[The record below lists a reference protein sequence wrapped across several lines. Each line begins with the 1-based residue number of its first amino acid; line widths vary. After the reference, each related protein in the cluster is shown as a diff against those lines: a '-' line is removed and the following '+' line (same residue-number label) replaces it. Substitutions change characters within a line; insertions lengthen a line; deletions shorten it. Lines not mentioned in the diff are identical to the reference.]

1 MSRGTAGTGIT
12 GAQPTG
18 TEYAQIAASTVTSGV
33 KYRPDGGAAM
43 GTGSLRPFFD
53 GVLEVFWPSGLKQA
67 RKGFLKLEIAGKGC
81 AF

>member
-33 KYRPDGGAAM
+33 KYRPDGVAAM

-53 GVLEVFWPSGLKQA
+53 GVPEVFWPSGLKQA
-67 RKGFLKLEIAGKGC
+67 GRGFLKLEIAGKGC